1 MNETLSSVMLGVTE
15 GITEFLPVSSTGH
28 LIVTSKLLGV
38 EDSGGTFEIVIQLG
52 AVLAVIWH
60 YRHDLFTQARGV
72 SRPEVKRQ
80 WGSILLAF
88 LPAAVLGLLFSSWI
102 TQHLFSVPTVAT
114 ALIVGGILMLVAESL
129 SYRVSTREVG
139 QVRPLQALMVGGMQ
153 CLALI
158 PGMSR
163 SATTIIGGMFA
174 GMDRSTATAF
184 SFYLSIPTLGL
195 ATLYALVKNL
205 SALQDGQLLSML
217 IGMVSAFFMAL
228 LAVGWLLRYVSKHNF
243 RVFAWYRILF
253 GGLLLSLT
261 LMGVL
266 A

>member
-28 LIVTSKLLGV
+28 LIVTSQLLGV
-38 EDSGGTFEIVIQLG
+38 EDTGGTFEIAIQLG
-52 AVLAVIWH
+52 AVLAVVWH
-60 YRHDLFTQARGV
+60 YRHDLLLQAKQA
-72 SRPEVKRQ
+72 SHPDVKRQ

-88 LPAAVLGLLFSSWI
+88 VPAAVLGFLFSSWI
-102 TQHLFSVPTVAT
+102 TLHLFSVPTVAA
-114 ALIVGGILMLVAESL
+114 ALIIGGVLMLVAEGL
-129 SYRVSTREVG
+129 AYRVGTRNVQ

-174 GMDRSTATAF
+174 GMDRSTATQF

-195 ATLYALVKNL
+195 ATLYALGKNL
-205 SALQDGQLLSML
+205 SALQEGQLLNL
-217 IGMVSAFFMAL
+217 LVGMVAAFFMAL

-243 RVFAWYRILF
+243 RLFAWYRILF
-253 GGLLLSLT
+253 GTLLLALT
-261 LMGVL
+261 FRGVL

>member
-28 LIVTSKLLGV
+28 LIVATELLKV
-38 EDSGGTFEIVIQLG
+38 PDTQGTFEIVIQLG
-52 AVLAVIWH
+52 AVLAVLWH
-60 YRHDLFTQARGV
+60 YRRELTQQVQGL

-80 WGSILLAF
+80 WGAILLAF
-88 LPAAVLGLLFSSWI
+88 LPAAVLGFLFSSWI
-102 TQHLFSVPTVAT
+102 TRHLFSVTTVAL
-114 ALIVGGILMLVAESL
+114 ALIVGGLLMLVAERL

-139 QVRPLQALMVGGMQ
+139 QVRPLQALTVGGMQ

-174 GMDRSTATAF
+174 GMDRSTATQF

-195 ATLYALVKNL
+195 ATVYALVKNL
-205 SALQDGQLLSML
+205 SALQGGQLLSL
-217 IGMVSAFFMAL
+217 LVGMVSAFFMAL

-243 RVFAWYRILF
+243 RMFAWYRILF
-253 GGLLLSLT
+253 GAVLLALT
-261 LMGVL
+261 FRGVL